1 MARRPRDK
9 SGSVRIIDVATA
21 AGVAPMTVSRVLNA
35 PDRVAAATA
44 ARVHEAIER
53 LGYVPNLMAG
63 GLSSRRSRMV
73 AAVVPGIG
81 GHFFGVAVQ
90 RFTEFLGEAG
100 YQVLLALTGPAGVNE
115 DAVLR
120 SVLGR
125 RPDGVLLTGSDH
137 SPVARRLLRD
147 AAVPVVE
154 MWDTSE
160 TPMDTLVSIDH
171 AGLGAAVADFF
182 FASGHSR
189 FAAAG
194 SRFPRATIR
203 RQGFARRVLERGGT
217 LLVDHTLNGSN
228 SITAGRDVLREMA
241 PLLGD
246 RTAFFSCHDS
256 VAFGA
261 VMEARVLGIG
271 VPHRLA
277 ICGFGDTEVS
287 RFSDAPFTSV
297 SVDGKAMG
305 ESAAEA
311 LLDRMNGGP
320 PRHIP
325 LPFEIIPRA
334 ST

>member
-44 ARVHEAIER
+44 TRVHEAIER

-63 GLSSRRSRMV
+63 GLSSRRSRM
-73 AAVVPGIG
+73 AAVVVPGIG
-81 GHFFGVAVQ
+81 GPFFGAAVQ
-90 RFTEFLGEAG
+90 RFTEVLGEAG
-100 YQVLLALTGPAGVNE
+100 YQVLLALSGPASVNE
-115 DAVLR
+115 DSVLR

-147 AAVPVVE
+147 AGVPVVE
-154 MWDTSE
+154 VWDTSDA
-160 TPMDTLVSIDH
+160 PIDTLVSIDH

-182 FASGHSR
+182 LSAGHTQFATV
-189 FAAAG
+189 G
-194 SRFPRATIR
+194 SRFPRATTR
-203 RQGFARRVLERGGT
+203 RQGFVRRIAERGGT
-217 LLVDHTLNGSN
+217 IVLDQTLSASN

-246 RTAFFSCHDS
+246 RTAFFSCHDP

-261 VMEARVLGIG
+261 VMEARAMGIG
-271 VPHRLA
+271 VPARLA
-277 ICGFGDTEVS
+277 VCGFGDTEVS
-287 RFSDAPFTSV
+287 RSSDAPFTTV

-305 ESAAEA
+305 ERAGEA

-325 LPFEIIPRA
+325 LPFQIIPRA

>member
-73 AAVVPGIG
+73 AAVVPNIG
-81 GHFFGVAVQ
+81 GHFFGAAVQ
-90 RFTEFLGEAG
+90 RFTEVLGEAG
-100 YQVLLALTGPAGVNE
+100 YQVLLALTGPASVNE
-115 DAVLR
+115 DVVLR

-125 RPDGVLLTGSDH
+125 RPDGVLMTGADH
-137 SPVARRLLRD
+137 SAVARRLLRD
-147 AAVPVVE
+147 AGVPVVE
-154 MWDTSE
+154 MWDTSDA
-160 TPMDTLVSIDH
+160 PIDTLVSIDH
-171 AGLGAAVADFF
+171 AGLGASVADFF
-182 FASGHSR
+182 LSSGHTQ
-189 FAAAG
+189 FAVVG
-194 SRFPRATIR
+194 SRFPRATAR
-203 RQGFARRVLERGGT
+203 RHGFARRVTERGGT
-217 LLVDHTLNGSN
+217 LLVDHTLDGSN
-228 SITAGRDVLREMA
+228 SITAGRDVLRGMV

-246 RTAFFSCHDS
+246 RTAFFGGSDP

-261 VMEARVLGIG
+261 VIEARALGIG
-271 VPHRLA
+271 VPERLA

-287 RFSDAPFTSV
+287 RSSDAPFTTV
-297 SVDGKAMG
+297 SVDGRAMG
-305 ESAAEA
+305 ETAGEA

-320 PRHIP
+320 ARHIP
-325 LPFEIIPRA
+325 LPFEIIART